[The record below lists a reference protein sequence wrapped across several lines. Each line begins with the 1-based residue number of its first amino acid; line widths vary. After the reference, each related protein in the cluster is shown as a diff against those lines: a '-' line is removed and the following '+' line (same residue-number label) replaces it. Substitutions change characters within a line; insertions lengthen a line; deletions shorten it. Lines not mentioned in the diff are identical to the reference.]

1 MEMKFYRCAHC
12 GNMVAMV
19 KASGVPVVCCGEP
32 MEEIIP
38 GTTDAAVEKHVPEY
52 EVKGNIV
59 EVTVGAVEHPML
71 DAHYIQWILL
81 ETKQGRQRKSLLPGQ
96 KPVATFALTEGDSVI
111 AAYEYCNLHGLW
123 KSV

>member
-1 MEMKFYRCAHC
+1 MTFYICLHC
-12 GNMVAMV
+12 GNIIAHIND
-19 KASGVPVVCCGEP
+19 SGVRCHCCGEEMKP
-32 MEEIIP
+32 LIP
-38 GTTDAAVEKHVPEY
+38 NTVDASGEKHVP
-52 EVKGNIV
+52 VIDIIGQTV
-59 EVTVGAVEHPML
+59 TVTVGSVEHPML